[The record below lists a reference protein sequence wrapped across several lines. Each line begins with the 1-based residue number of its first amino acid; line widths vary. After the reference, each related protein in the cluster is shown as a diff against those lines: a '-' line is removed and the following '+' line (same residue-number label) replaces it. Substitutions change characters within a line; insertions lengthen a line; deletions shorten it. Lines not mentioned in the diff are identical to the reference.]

1 MTDDRGRGRRRQL
14 KSLKTSGLFNAGLTP
29 CSHTTTTK
37 SLVSTHPRES
47 IKTKNLRNNI
57 QTRTTKKTKRIT

>member
-1 MTDDRGRGRRRQL
+1 MTDDRGRGRRKQV

-37 SLVSTHPRES
+37 DLIEYSPPGEY
-47 IKTKNLRNNI
+47 
-57 QTRTTKKTKRIT
+57 